1 MSEQALVTLG
11 VAVLSLLGGA
21 GFWGWMT
28 SRKEAPI
35 KKRDADVAVA
45 HTSQQMALAIA
56 EDLRLD
62 VGRLRGDVDA
72 ERKARES
79 LGTEVQELRQRV
91 EAQAGTIDRLRRAV
105 RAFQDAW
112 EYITTNWQIVRLQ
125 DNPPQQPRI
134 DLKEEAAP

>member
-1 MSEQALVTLG
+1 MSEQTLVTLG

-21 GFWGWMT
+21 GFWGWLT

-112 EYITTNWQIVRLQ
+112 EYITTNWQVVRLQ
-125 DNPPQQPRI
+125 DSPPQQPRI
-134 DLKEEAAP
+134 DLKEEAT